1 MPEKPRLSPALQKSI
16 ESAFWLASQKGHE
29 YLTVEHLLMSLKD
42 DALVMKAIRACGGN
56 FDEIWREL
64 EGHLAKMEPA
74 PWKQAPD
81 PTPTIAFH
89 RVMERAIVH
98 SIASESDFIDSGAV
112 LASIL
117 PETESFASFVLSK
130 HGVQRLPLLRFL
142 SHGSGSPSKPSK
154 PLNPSRPSAVHIGP
168 IQIPQPTPIS
178 TEEAESDGAL
188 EAYAVDLLEKAKQ
201 GLIDPLVGREAEL
214 ERIMHVLCR
223 RKKNNPLLVGEAGVG
238 KTALAEGL
246 ALRIHQGAVP
256 DGLAATAY
264 YSLDLGG
271 LLAGTRY
278 RGDFEA
284 RVKSVLDALKKKPGA
299 LLFIDEIHALAG
311 AGSAGEGTMDAGNL
325 LKPAL
330 ADGTLRCI
338 GASTY
343 QDLKG
348 GFEKDRALARRFQTI
363 ELPEPIESEAIDILK
378 GLRGAYEKHHGVK
391 FADESLEAAVRLSA
405 RHLRDNFLPDKALDV
420 VDETGAAQRLLPAEK
435 RKPELGA
442 VDIEAIVAKMARVPL
457 QSVSSDDAE
466 RLAGLQD
473 GLKKQIYGQDEAIE
487 SVVSSIKL
495 SRSGLKG
502 HDKPSG
508 SFLFAGPTGVGKTEL
523 AKQLASILGVPFIR
537 YDMSEYMEKHAVS
550 RLIGAPPGYVG
561 FDGGGLMVDAIRKQP
576 HTVLLLDEIE
586 KAHED
591 LFSILLQVMDH
602 ATLTDSHGR
611 KADFRHV
618 ILILTTNAGSKSV
631 NQRGLGFAGASSAKG
646 AKSAKGAIE
655 KAFSPEFRNRLDAIL
670 YFNPLGRQEILCVVD
685 KFAAEL
691 QSLLAEKKVELG
703 LSGTAREWLADKG
716 FDPSMGA
723 RPMARVFEEYVKRP
737 LAEEI
742 LFGKLKHG
750 GKAIVDA
757 HKGKLTVSAKCADS
771 ERATKKPKSAKNTKN
786 AAEA

>member
-1 MPEKPRLSPALQKSI
+1 
-16 ESAFWLASQKGHE
+16 
-29 YLTVEHLLMSLKD
+29 MSLKD
-42 DALVMKAIRACGGN
+42 DALVMKAIVACGGKL
-56 FDEIWREL
+56 DEIWRDL
-64 EGHLAKMEPA
+64 EGHLAKMEPVL
-74 PWKQAPD
+74 WNQAPD

-117 PETESFASFVLSK
+117 PETESFASFVLNK

-142 SHGSGSPSKPSK
+142 SHGGGSPSRSSR
-154 PLNPSRPSAVHIGP
+154 LSNPSSLSRPLKAPAGP
-168 IQIPQPTPIS
+168 VQIPQAGEDIGSADP
-178 TEEAESDGAL
+178 L
-188 EAYAVDLLEKAKQ
+188 EDYAVDLLEKARQ
-201 GLIDPLVGREAEL
+201 GLIDPLVGRQAEL

-246 ALRIHQGAVP
+246 ALMIHQGAVP
-256 DGLAATAY
+256 EGLAATAY

-284 RVKSVLDALKKKPGA
+284 RVKSVLDSLKKKPGA
-299 LLFIDEIHALAG
+299 ILLIDEIHALAG
-311 AGSAGEGTMDAGNL
+311 AGSAGEGSLDAGGL

-330 ADGTLRCI
+330 ADGSLRCI

-348 GFEKDRALARRFQTI
+348 GFEKDRALSRRFQI
-363 ELPEPIESEAIDILK
+363 VELSEPAESEAIDILK
-378 GLRGAYEKHHGVK
+378 GLRGAYERHHGVK
-391 FADESLEAAVRLSA
+391 FADESLKAAVQLSS

-420 VDETGAAQRLLPAEK
+420 VDETGAAQRLLPLEK
-435 RKPELGA
+435 RKRELGVA
-442 VDIEAIVAKMARVPL
+442 DIEAVVAKMARVPL

-466 RLAGLQD
+466 RLAGLQES
-473 GLKKQIYGQDEAIE
+473 LQKLIYGQDEAIE
-487 SVVSSIKL
+487 RVVSSIKL

-502 HDKPSG
+502 RDKPTG

-523 AKQLASILGVPFIR
+523 AKQLANILSVPFIR

-576 HTVLLLDEIE
+576 HAVLLLDEIE
-586 KAHED
+586 KAHGD

-611 KADFRHV
+611 KADFSHV
-618 ILILTTNAGSKSV
+618 ILILTTNAGAKSV
-631 NQRGLGFAGASSAKG
+631 SQRGLGFAGTSYAKG

-670 YFNPLGRQEILCVVD
+670 YFNPLGRQEILRVVD
-685 KFAAEL
+685 KFALDL
-691 QSLLAEKKVELG
+691 QSLLAEKKVTLG
-703 LSGTAREWLADKG
+703 LSDAAREWLADKG

-723 RPMARVFEEYVKRP
+723 RPMARVFEEHLKRP

-742 LFGKLKHG
+742 LFGKLRHG
-750 GKAIVDA
+750 GSAKVDIR
-757 HKGKLTVSAKCADS
+757 KGKLVLSAKSAENDKS
-771 ERATKKPKSAKNTKN
+771 TESGRATRGRPSAKNTKK
-786 AAEA
+786 AAKA

>member
-1 MPEKPRLSPALQKSI
+1 MPERPKLSPALQKSI

-42 DALVMKAIRACGGN
+42 DALVIKAIRACGGN

-64 EGHLAKMEPA
+64 EVHLAQMEPA
-74 PWKQAPD
+74 PWKQPD

-130 HGVQRLPLLRFL
+130 HGVHRLPLLRFL
-142 SHGSGSPSKPSK
+142 SHGSGSPSKLSK
-154 PLNPSRPSAVHIGP
+154 PSAAHVGPLHIHRPAQTG
-168 IQIPQPTPIS
+168 
-178 TEEAESDGAL
+178 TEETESDGNAL
-188 EAYAVDLLEKAKQ
+188 ETFAVDLLEKAKQ

-348 GFEKDRALARRFQTI
+348 GFEKDRALSRRFQTI

-420 VDETGAAQRLLPAEK
+420 MDETGAAQRLLPAEK

-442 VDIEAIVAKMARVPL
+442 VDIEAIVAKIARVPL

-487 SVVSSIKL
+487 SVVTSIKL

-576 HTVLLLDEIE
+576 HAVLLLDEIE

-631 NQRGLGFAGASSAKG
+631 NQRGLGFSGAGNAKG

-670 YFNPLGRQEILCVVD
+670 YFNPLGRQEMLRVVD

-703 LSGTAREWLADKG
+703 LSGAAREWLADKG

-723 RPMARVFEEYVKRP
+723 RPMARVFEEHVKRP

-750 GKAIVDA
+750 GHAKVDVR
-757 HKGKLTVSAKCADS
+757 GDKLVVRAKCADS
-771 ERATKKPKSAKNTKN
+771 DNATVKHRGYKNTKI
-786 AAEA
+786 AVEA